1 MLIAALVQ
9 TQYPIYVVIL
19 YTYVVLLFKMKYISV
34 EEDQCPNHII
44 MGPLVELSFQSL
56 IQFKDTY
63 LLYQF

>member
-9 TQYPIYVVIL
+9 TQYSICSHSV
-19 YTYVVLLFKMKYISV
+19 TYVVLLFKMKYISV

-56 IQFKDTY
+56 IQFNDTY